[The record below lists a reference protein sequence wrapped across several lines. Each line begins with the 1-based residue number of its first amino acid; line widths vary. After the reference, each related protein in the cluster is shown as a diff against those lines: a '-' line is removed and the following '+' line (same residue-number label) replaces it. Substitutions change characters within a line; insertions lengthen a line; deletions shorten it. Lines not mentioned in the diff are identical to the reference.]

1 MIHIVKRAFTPRT
14 TGTWT
19 TTTTSGESVRAFVPR
34 PLPPADPPL
43 LEAAFFDLNRTVAL
57 ALARLAGVSGLVPSA
72 NAERSI
78 IDVAS
83 LIATDRRRLLASH
96 GAGPISYRLFECL
109 PMMPRFSVERVRQ
122 RLETTFPT
130 EPLKAFEGFGHRPQS
145 PRVPGK

>member
-1 MIHIVKRAFTPRT
+1 MMKRAFMPRT

-19 TTTTSGESVRAFVPR
+19 TTATLGESVRAFVPR
-34 PLPPADPPL
+34 PLSPADPPL
-43 LEAAFFDLNRTVAL
+43 AEATFFDLNRTAEL
-57 ALARLAGVSGLVPSA
+57 ALARLAGVSGLVPSVD
-72 NAERSI
+72 AERSI

-83 LIATDRRRLLASH
+83 FIATDRRRLLASH

-130 EPLKAFEGFGHRPQS
+130 APLKAFEGFGHRLQS